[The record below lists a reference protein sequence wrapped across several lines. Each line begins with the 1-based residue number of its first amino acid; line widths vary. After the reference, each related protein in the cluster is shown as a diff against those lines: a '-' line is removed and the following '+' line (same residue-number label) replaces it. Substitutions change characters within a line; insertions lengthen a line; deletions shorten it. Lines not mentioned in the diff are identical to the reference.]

1 MFKFSASAP
10 LFISAT
16 KVSLL
21 NSFIL
26 PGIDPDVQL
35 KSGWTSLMLA
45 ASNASLELVEL
56 LINRGANVNFHKGI
70 QFINKVVI
78 YMYRETPLYGRP
90 FNMDTHCFLGSA
102 P

>member
-1 MFKFSASAP
+1 MYTVFAP

-16 KVSLL
+16 KVTLL
-21 NSFIL
+21 NYINL

-70 QFINKVVI
+70 QFISCNLHVQ
-78 YMYRETPLYGRP
+78 
-90 FNMDTHCFLGSA
+90 
-102 P
+102 